1 MSVLINPY
9 ALAPVAPA
17 ATREY
22 RALKT
27 GPTVNA
33 SSYTI
38 TGCDVGSAAPGRY
51 VVAYLFMGSF
61 NDRSFSAVTIGGAT
75 ARIVVQRSWQYLSA
89 YYRSGIVIAPLD
101 VGATADIAVT
111 LSGGSGSNAFVAAAT
126 YKTLGLQSNVE
137 IESSSN
143 AGTGGN
149 PKSLGADV
157 QDNGLLFSCA
167 YLRRSTSNYNYSG
180 VTEDFESVVGTD
192 LRIVGG
198 STEIT
203 ADATDYEVQLSSDG
217 SFSGSFLVASFR

>member
-1 MSVLINPY
+1 VSVLINPY

-51 VVAYLFMGSF
+51 VVANLFMGSL
-61 NDRSFSAVTIGGAT
+61 NDRSFSAVTIGGAA
-75 ARIVVQRSWQYLSA
+75 ARIVVQRSWQYISA
-89 YYRSGIVIAPLD
+89 YYRAGIVIAPLD
-101 VGATADIAVT
+101 VGKTADIAVT
-111 LSGGSGSNAFVAAAT
+111 LSGGSGSGAYTFAAT

-137 IESSSN
+137 IDQDSSAS
-143 AGTGGN
+143 TGGN
-149 PKSLGADV
+149 PKDLFLDV
-157 QDNGLLFSCA
+157 QENGLLFSCC
-167 YLRRSTSNYNYSG
+167 YLRRSTSNYSYSG

-192 LRIVGG
+192 FRVVGG
-198 STEIT
+198 SKEVT
-203 ADATDYEVQLSSDG
+203 ADATGYEVEVSSNG
-217 SFSGSFLVASFR
+217 SFSGPMLAASFR